1 MSGKDIT
8 VKAADG
14 PFSAY
19 LATAAGKPKGSVV
32 VIQEIFGVNSHIR
45 SVCDRLAAAGFNA
58 LAPDLFHRSEPGV
71 QLGYGEADFGRGFEL
86 MKALDHGK
94 ALADID
100 ACIADLRSHGGK
112 VAVLGFCMGGL
123 LSFRSA
129 ANLKPDAAV
138 AYYGGGIANFLGE
151 AGNITCP
158 IQFHFG
164 EKDHFIPRSDV
175 DKVRAATA
183 SLKDSAVY
191 VYPADHG
198 FNCDQR
204 ASYDAAAAELAWQ
217 RSLDF
222 LGRHLA

>member
-8 VKAADG
+8 ISASDG
-14 PFSAY
+14 QFSSY
-19 LATAAGKPKGSVV
+19 LATAAGPAAGSVV

-45 SVCDRLAAAGFNA
+45 AVCDRLAAAGFNA

-71 QLGYGEADFGRGFEL
+71 QLGYAEADVNQGFAL
-86 MKALDHGK
+86 MQQMDHAK

-100 ACIADLRSHGGK
+100 ACFADLRSHGGQ

-123 LSFRSA
+123 LAFRSA
-129 ANLKPDAAV
+129 ANLNPDAAV

-151 AGNITCP
+151 AGNIRCP

-164 EKDHFIPRSDV
+164 EKDHFIPMTDV
-175 DKVRAATA
+175 EKIRLATA
-183 SLKDSAVY
+183 VTAESELH

-204 ASYDAAAAELAWQ
+204 GSYDASAARLAWQ

-222 LGRHLA
+222 LRRHLG

>member
-8 VKAADG
+8 IQGVDG

-19 LATAAGKPKGSVV
+19 LATASGQPVGSVV

-71 QLGYGEADFGRGFEL
+71 QLGYGEADFQRGFEL
-86 MKALDHGK
+86 MQALDHAK

-100 ACIADLRSHGGK
+100 ACIKDLRSHGGK

-123 LSFRSA
+123 LAYRSA
-129 ANLKPDAAV
+129 ANLHPDAAV
-138 AYYGGGIANFLGE
+138 AYYGGGIVNFLDE
-151 AGNITCP
+151 ASKIACP

-164 EKDHFIPRSDV
+164 ERDHFIPMTDV
-175 DKVRAATA
+175 DKIRAAIA
-183 SLKDSAVY
+183 GLKETELY

-204 ASYDAAAAELAWQ
+204 ASYDAAAAALAWQ

-222 LGRHLA
+222 LRRHLA

>member
-14 PFSAY
+14 SFSAY
-19 LATAAGKPKGSVV
+19 LASAAGRPAGSVV

-58 LAPDLFHRSEPGV
+58 LAPDIFHRSEAGV
-71 QLGYGEADFGRGFEL
+71 QLGYAEADMGRGFEL
-86 MKALDHGK
+86 MKALDHAA

-112 VAVLGFCMGGL
+112 VAVLGFCMGGFL
-123 LSFRSA
+123 AYRSA

-138 AYYGGGIANFLGE
+138 AYYGGGIVNVLGE
-151 AGNITCP
+151 AANIACP
-158 IQFHFG
+158 VQFHFG
-164 EKDHFIPRSDV
+164 EKDHFIPLSDV
-175 DKVRAATA
+175 DTIRAAIAGLTE
-183 SLKDSAVY
+183 SELY

-204 ASYDAAAAELAWQ
+204 GSYDAPSAALAWQ

-222 LGRHLA
+222 LRRHLA

>member
-8 VKAADG
+8 IQGVDG

-19 LATAAGKPKGSVV
+19 LATASGQPAGSVV

-71 QLGYGEADFGRGFEL
+71 QLGYGEADFQRGFEL
-86 MKALDHGK
+86 MQALDHAK

-100 ACIADLRSHGGK
+100 ACIKELRSHGGK

-123 LSFRSA
+123 LAYRSA
-129 ANLKPDAAV
+129 ANLHPDAAV
-138 AYYGGGIANFLGE
+138 AYYGGGIVNFLDE
-151 AGNITCP
+151 ASKIACP

-164 EKDHFIPRSDV
+164 ERDHFIPLTDV
-175 DKVRAATA
+175 DKIRAAIA
-183 SLKDSAVY
+183 GLKETELY

-204 ASYDAAAAELAWQ
+204 ASYDAASAALAWQ

-222 LGRHLA
+222 LRRHLA

>member
-1 MSGKDIT
+1 MPGKDVT
-8 VKAADG
+8 LKTNDG
-14 PFSAY
+14 EFSAY
-19 LATAAGKPKGSVV
+19 LSTTASKPTGSVV

-71 QLGYGEADFGRGFEL
+71 QLGYEQADFGRGFEL
-86 MKALDHGK
+86 MQALDHTQ

-100 ACIADLRSHGGK
+100 ACIGDLRSHGGK

-123 LSFRSA
+123 LAYRSA

-151 AGNITCP
+151 AGNIRCP

-164 EKDHFIPRSDV
+164 EKDHFIPMADV
-175 DKVRAATA
+175 DKIRAAIA
-183 SLKDSAVY
+183 GLKETELH

-204 ASYDAAAAELAWQ
+204 ASYDAAAASLAWQ

-222 LGRHLA
+222 LRRHLG

>member
-14 PFSAY
+14 SFSAY
-19 LATAAGKPKGSVV
+19 LATAAGMPAGSVV

-58 LAPDLFHRSEPGV
+58 LAPDLFHRSEAGV

-86 MKALDHGK
+86 MKALDHAK
-94 ALADID
+94 ALSDID
-100 ACIADLRSHGGK
+100 ACIADLRAHGGK

-138 AYYGGGIANFLGE
+138 AYYGGGIVNFVGE
-151 AGNITCP
+151 AASIACP
-158 IQFHFG
+158 IQLHFG
-164 EKDHFIPRSDV
+164 EKDHFIPLTDV
-175 DKVRAATA
+175 DKIRAAIA
-183 SLKDSAVY
+183 GLKESELY

-204 ASYDAAAAELAWQ
+204 GSYDASAAQLAWQ
-217 RSLDF
+217 RSVDF
-222 LGRHLA
+222 LRRHLA

>member
-1 MSGKDIT
+1 MSGKDII
-8 VKAADG
+8 VKGAEGA
-14 PFSAY
+14 FSAY
-19 LATAAGKPKGSVV
+19 LATATGKPAGSVV

-86 MKALDHGK
+86 MKALDHAK

-100 ACIADLRSHGGK
+100 ACVADLRSHGGK

-123 LSFRSA
+123 LAYRSA

-138 AYYGGGIANFLGE
+138 AYYGGGIVNFLAE
-151 AGNITCP
+151 AGNIACP

-164 EKDHFIPRSDV
+164 EKDHFIPLSDV
-175 DKVRAATA
+175 EKLRVATA
-183 SLKDSAVY
+183 SLAESELY

-204 ASYDAAAAELAWQ
+204 GSYDAGAAALAWQ
-217 RSLDF
+217 RSVDF
-222 LGRHLA
+222 LRRHLA

>member
-1 MSGKDIT
+1 MSGKYVTIGG
-8 VKAADG
+8 ADG
-14 PFSAY
+14 TFSAY
-19 LATAAGKPKGSVV
+19 LATAVGKPVGSVV

-71 QLGYGEADFGRGFEL
+71 QLGYGEADFGRGFQL
-86 MKALDHGK
+86 MQALDHDK

-100 ACIADLRSHGGK
+100 ACLTDLRGHGGR

-123 LSFRSA
+123 LAYRSA
-129 ANLKPDAAV
+129 AKLKPDAAV
-138 AYYGGGIANFLGE
+138 AYYGGGIANFLAE
-151 AGNITCP
+151 AGSIACP

-164 EKDHFIPRSDV
+164 EKDHFIPLTDV
-175 DKVRAATA
+175 DRVRAATA
-183 SLKDSAVY
+183 GLRESELY

-204 ASYDAAAAELAWQ
+204 GSYDAGAAALAWQ

-222 LGRHLA
+222 LRRHLA

>member
-1 MSGKDIT
+1 MAGKDIT
-8 VKAADG
+8 INASDG
-14 PFSAY
+14 QFSAY
-19 LATAAGKPKGSVV
+19 LATAAGKPAGSVV
-32 VIQEIFGVNSHIR
+32 VVQEIFGVNSHIR
-45 SVCDRLAAAGFNA
+45 AVCDRLAAAGFNA

-100 ACIADLRSHGGK
+100 ACIADLRAHGGK
-112 VAVLGFCMGGL
+112 VAVIGFCMGGL

-138 AYYGGGIANFLGE
+138 AYYGGGIANFVGE
-151 AGNITCP
+151 AGSIACP

-164 EKDHFIPRSDV
+164 EKDHFIPLADV
-175 DKVRAATA
+175 DKVRAAA
-183 SLKDSAVY
+183 AALKESEVY

-204 ASYDAAAAELAWQ
+204 ASYDAEAAQLAWQ
-217 RSLDF
+217 RSVDF
-222 LGRHLA
+222 LRRHLT